1 VRDKDI
7 ENICAFAACVA
18 YADGDLS
25 HDEVIEIMEN
35 KGYLPYILQLGPAIH
50 AFEATKDLNDALKL
64 KPVTAKIGVELW
76 GKVPSY
82 IAEVYES
89 IDRAA
94 KSDDF
99 ESVAEIQKAFA
110 RQIEDPLQQ
119 RVAAWLAFNVAAIDG
134 LSVFEKLFLEG
145 VCREVFGFDCLE
157 NMKWFDEVVFPLIS
171 GEQRESEGTHREID
185 LESPRDMAEQ
195 MIGEVTNELETR
207 LAEIG
212 ISNPKQLLDDLLSTP
227 DIKNSSGHAD

>member
-1 VRDKDI
+1 MTDKDI

-25 HDEVIEIMEN
+25 HDEVIEIMQN
-35 KGYLPYILQLGPAIH
+35 KGYLPYILQLEPAIN
-50 AFEATKDLNDALKL
+50 AFEATKDLDDALKL
-64 KPVTAKIGVELW
+64 KPVTAEIGVELW
-76 GKVPSY
+76 GSKVPSY

-94 KSDDF
+94 ESDDF

-134 LSVFEKLFLEG
+134 LSVFEKLFLDG
-145 VCREVFGFDCLE
+145 VCREVFGFDCIE
-157 NMKWFDEVVFPLIS
+157 NMQWFDDVVFPLIT
-171 GEQRESEGTHREID
+171 GEHSESKGGHREID
-185 LESPRDMAEQ
+185 LETPQDMAEQ
-195 MIGEVTNELETR
+195 MISEVTNELESR

-212 ISNPKQLLDDLLSTP
+212 VADPNQMLKDLLNSTT
-227 DIKNSSGHAD
+227 IKL